1 MNKSIQTLIFG
12 ITIIGS
18 FITNTLSVVANPD
31 YLVPAIFQSST
42 QNTTTKVSTSNS
54 LNDTLVATVT
64 QNLQFD
70 IGKNQPQRIN
80 LILVQPFNNFPA
92 GSYLRAIVNPT
103 EDGNAILIAEVLY
116 GNNETLAIDAE
127 SEVIYGQ
134 TVTVSNSSQEALKR
148 TASIAP
154 LGGLIATATGEDVED
169 IIQITAIAGTV
180 GYTTGLLSPQKVQLL
195 DLPAN
200 TPIFFTVKNN

>member
-1 MNKSIQTLIFG
+1 MHKQLQTLIFG
-12 ITIIGS
+12 STIIGS

-31 YLVPAIFQSST
+31 SRIRGIFQSST
-42 QNTTTKVSTSNS
+42 QNATNNLSTSNRV
-54 LNDTLVATVT
+54 NDTLVATVT
-64 QNLQFD
+64 QNLQLD
-70 IGKNQPQRIN
+70 LGKNQPYSIN
-80 LILVQPFNNFPA
+80 LILAQPFNNFPA
-92 GSYLRAIVNPT
+92 GSYLKAIVNPT
-103 EDGNAILIAEVLY
+103 EDGNAILIAETLY

-127 SEVIYGQ
+127 SEILYAQ
-134 TVTVSNSSQEALKR
+134 TVTVSNSSQEALKH
-148 TASIAP
+148 TATTAP
-154 LGGLIATATGEDVED
+154 LGGLLGTALGEDVED